1 MRLTL
6 PGGIM
11 LMVPTFGE
19 TGVGKEEEAPVWEAQ
34 EKNKALVRRYL
45 EEQAKGNIA
54 IIDELVAPD
63 FVDRSLMPGQ
73 EPDRE
78 GYKRSIAELTAPFS
92 DINITI
98 EHQVAEGDM
107 VMTWYTGSRIHDRE
121 PFMGVPPSG
130 RRSTFTRFVLHRV
143 VGGKILEE
151 WSYGGTANILQP
163 ALE

>member
-1 MRLTL
+1 
-6 PGGIM
+6 M

-107 VMTWYTGSRIHDRE
+107 VMTWYWNYLGLVDR
-121 PFMGVPPSG
+121 
-130 RRSTFTRFVLHRV
+130 
-143 VGGKILEE
+143 
-151 WSYGGTANILQP
+151 
-163 ALE
+163 